1 MDRTTGSPLERAND
15 RLDEDAPHWR
25 SHVGSILLSEAM
37 INARVSELGRQI
49 SADYSRIAP
58 EFVIIG
64 ILTGSFI
71 FLADLVRKITHPV
84 RIYFARAKSYAGTHS
99 TGSVWLHDFDLL
111 DVRDK
116 HVLVVEDIVDTGKT
130 LKAIH
135 EELGRRG
142 ALSVHF
148 CAFIS
153 KQTERKDEGVPEVR
167 YVGFVC
173 PDRFVVGYGL
183 DCDERFRQL
192 PFVGIYRP

>member
-1 MDRTTGSPLERAND
+1 MDRENSQDSGSPRND
-15 RLDEDAPHWR
+15 LAESPSYWMD
-25 SHVGSILLSEAM
+25 HVGPVLLSESM
-37 INARVSELGRQI
+37 IKTRVAELGRQI

-71 FLADLVRKITHPV
+71 FLADLVRKITHPL
-84 RIYFARAKSYAGTHS
+84 RIYFARAKSYSGIHS
-99 TGSVWLHDFDLL
+99 TGSVWLHDFELL

-116 HVLVVEDIVDTGKT
+116 HVLIVEDIVDTGKT
-130 LKAIH
+130 LKAIA

-142 ALSVHF
+142 ALSVQF

-192 PFVGIYRP
+192 PFVGIYRS

>member
-1 MDRTTGSPLERAND
+1 MEQENLEASDGVDNGPGDSPLY
-15 RLDEDAPHWR
+15 WQG
-25 SHVGSILLSEAM
+25 HVGPVLLSESM
-37 INARVSELGRQI
+37 IKTRVAELGRQI
-49 SADYSRIAP
+49 SADYARIAS

-71 FLADLVRKITHPV
+71 FLADLVRKITHPL
-84 RIYFARAKSYAGTHS
+84 RIYFARAKSYAGIHS
-99 TGSVWLHDFDLL
+99 TGSVWLHDFELL

-116 HVLVVEDIVDTGKT
+116 HVLIVEDIVDTGKT
-130 LKAIH
+130 LKAIA

-142 ALSVHF
+142 ALSVQF

-153 KQTERKDEGVPEVR
+153 KQTDRKDEGVPEVR

-192 PFVGIYRP
+192 PFVGVYHS